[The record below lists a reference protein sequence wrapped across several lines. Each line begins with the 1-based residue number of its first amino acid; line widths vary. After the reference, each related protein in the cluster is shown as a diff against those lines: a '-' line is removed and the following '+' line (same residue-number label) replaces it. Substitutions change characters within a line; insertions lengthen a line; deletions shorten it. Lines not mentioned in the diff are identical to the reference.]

1 MVRGQY
7 AECMKIKPSYEQ
19 NNHSENR
26 HVLKTDALLAKS

>member
-26 HVLKTDALLAKS
+26 LMSWKQTHC